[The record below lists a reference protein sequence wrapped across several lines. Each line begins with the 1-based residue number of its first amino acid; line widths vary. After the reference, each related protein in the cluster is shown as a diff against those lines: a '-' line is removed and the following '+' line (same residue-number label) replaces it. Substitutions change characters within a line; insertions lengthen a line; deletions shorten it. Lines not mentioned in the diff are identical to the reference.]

1 VGISRA
7 RRQRQHKIQGPFV
20 FPLDLLSETL
30 REGNS
35 GEEDCF
41 EEVIEPILDDLLSA
55 RREYEE
61 SLAEIDEM
69 VKFSLLTKCTQQN

>member
-1 VGISRA
+1 VDISRA
-7 RRQRQHKIQGPFV
+7 RRQRQQKNKAPFV

-30 REGNS
+30 REGISEN
-35 GEEDCF
+35 CF

-55 RREYEE
+55 RRECEE

-69 VKFSLLTKCTQQN
+69 VKISLLTECTQQN